1 MRARSDTA
9 ASPELSPF
17 KEGSY
22 MELRNLPWGKI
33 ALGLGMAGVAAVHP
47 AFAQEAA
54 TAAATVAAD
63 ATATAAVVAAPVAEV
78 AAEVAAPV
86 PDKGDTAWMMV
97 STVLVMLMIV
107 PGLALFYGGLVRTKN
122 MASVLTQIL
131 AVAALAMIMWVVFG
145 YALSF
150 GGDANQFVSTGK
162 FFLKG
167 VTADSTVATFTDGVV
182 IPEFVFIAFQMT
194 FSAITVALVVGGLV
208 ERMKFSALMV
218 FAMVWL
224 TISYYPIAHMVW
236 YLGGTDAATGLIF
249 GWGALDFAGGTVVH
263 INAGVTALVGAL
275 LIGKRVGYQKELM
288 APHSLTMTLIGT
300 GLLWVGWFGFNA
312 GSALEANGSAGL
324 ALINTFTATA
334 AGVLFWM
341 LTERALGH
349 SGSLLGACSGAIAG
363 LVAITP
369 AAGNSGPFGGIL
381 LGAVG
386 AVAACLF
393 VMKVKPKLGFDDSL
407 DVFGIHGVA
416 GIIGS
421 IGTAFT
427 MLAVL
432 GGPAGDDY
440 VLGTQL
446 WIQVK
451 SVAVAVIWSAIA
463 AAIAFTIAKLVTGGR
478 VTPEVERE
486 GLDLGEHGERAYNY

>member
-1 MRARSDTA
+1 MTKGEAMNFMTKTA
-9 ASPELSPF
+9 ATAGAAGL
-17 KEGSY
+17 
-22 MELRNLPWGKI
+22 
-33 ALGLGMAGVAAVHP
+33 ALFAAMPVW
-47 AFAQEAA
+47 AQEAA
-54 TAAATVAAD
+54 EAVTEVAEETV
-63 ATATAAVVAAPVAEV
+63 TAVV
-78 AAEVAAPV
+78 
-86 PDKGDTAWMMV
+86 DKGDTAWMIV
-97 STVLVMLMIV
+97 ATILVMAMIV

-122 MASVLTQIL
+122 MASVLTQII
-131 AVAALAMIMWVVFG
+131 AVASLAMILWVIYGFG
-145 YALSF
+145 LSF

-162 FFLKG
+162 FFLAG
-167 VTADSTVATFTDGVV
+167 VTQDTTAATFSEGFE

-194 FSAITVALVVGGLV
+194 FSAITVALVLGGLV
-208 ERMKFSALMV
+208 ERMKFSAVMV
-218 FAMVWL
+218 FAVIWL
-224 TISYYPIAHMVW
+224 TIVYYPIAHMVW
-236 YLGGTDAATGLIF
+236 YEGADEATTGLIF

-263 INAGVTALVGAL
+263 INAGIAALVGCFI
-275 LIGKRVGYQKELM
+275 IGKRTGYQKEIM

-349 SGSLLGACSGAIAG
+349 KGSLLGACSGAIAG
-363 LVAITP
+363 LVAVTP
-369 AAGNSGPFGGIL
+369 AAGNSGPFGAIL
-381 LGAVG
+381 LGAIAGIV
-386 AVAACLF
+386 CCWF
-393 VMKVKPKLGFDDSL
+393 VMKIKPKLGFDDSL
-407 DVFGIHGVA
+407 DVFGIHGLG

-421 IGTAFT
+421 VLTAFT
-427 MLAVL
+427 MLTAL

-451 SVAVAVIWSAIA
+451 SVLVAILWSGVGSAIA
-463 AAIAFTIAKLVTGGR
+463 FYIARLVTGGR
-478 VTPEVERE
+478 VAEEVERE

>member
-1 MRARSDTA
+1 
-9 ASPELSPF
+9 
-17 KEGSY
+17 
-22 MELRNLPWGKI
+22 MEFRNLPWGKI
-33 ALGLGMAGVAAVHP
+33 ALGLGMGGLVAAHP
-47 AFAQEAA
+47 ALAQEATTAVA
-54 TAAATVAAD
+54 TAV
-63 ATATAAVVAAPVAEV
+63 EV
-78 AAEVAAPV
+78 APAAPV
-86 PDKGDTAWMMV
+86 PNKGDTAWMMMA
-97 STVLVMLMIV
+97 TVLVMMMIV

-122 MASVLTQIL
+122 MASVLTQVL
-131 AVAALAMIMWVVFG
+131 GVAALAMVLWVMFG
-145 YALSF
+145 YALAF
-150 GGDANQFVSTGK
+150 GGDANQFISSGK
-162 FFLKG
+162 FFLSG
-167 VTADSTVATFTDGVV
+167 VNADSTVATFTDGVV

-218 FAMVWL
+218 FAIVWL
-224 TISYYPIAHMVW
+224 LIAYYPIAHMVW
-236 YLGGTDAATGLIF
+236 YAGADEASTGLIF
-249 GWGALDFAGGTVVH
+249 NWGALDFAGGTVVH
-263 INAGVTALVGAL
+263 INAGVSALVGAL
-275 LIGKRVGYQKELM
+275 LIGKRIGYQKELM

-341 LTERALGH
+341 LTERVLGH

-427 MLAVL
+427 MLTVL
-432 GGPAGDDY
+432 GGPAGADY
-440 VLGTQL
+440 ALGAQL

-451 SVAVAVIWSAIA
+451 SVLVAIIWSGLG
-463 AAIAFTIAKLVTGGR
+463 AAIAFTVAKLVTGGR